1 MPIKTRIDMLSTGI
15 KTPVGIK
22 IMGPDLKILAQIGET
37 IEATLRNQP
46 GTLSAFS
53 ERVTGGNYLDVKINR
68 ESIARYGL
76 LVQDVQDIIQT
87 AIGGMNLTYTVEG
100 LERYPVN
107 LRVNREL
114 RDNIHRIK
122 RVMVP
127 TPAGAQVPLAHL
139 ADISIH
145 KGPAGIK
152 SENSKRTAW
161 VYVDIKGVDV
171 GSYVKKAKKIVDEQV
186 DLPAGYSLVWSGQYE
201 YMEKARKTLN
211 IIIPATL
218 MVIFILLYIHF
229 NNMAEVIIVMAGLP
243 FALVGGIWLT
253 YLLDYNLSVA
263 VGVGFIA
270 LAGLAAETGIVML
283 VYLDE
288 AFDRKKKL
296 NRMNSSA
303 DLHGAIMEG
312 AVDRVRP
319 KIMTVATTLIGL
331 LPVMAGSGAGSQIMK
346 RIAAPMVGG
355 LVSST
360 IMTLIIIP
368 VMYNL
373 WKTWSIKQPK

>member
-22 IMGPDLKILAQIGET
+22 IMGPDLSTLSSIGET

-53 ERVTGGNYLDVKINR
+53 ERVTGGNYLDFKIKR
-68 ESIARYGL
+68 ENIARYGL
-76 LVQDVQDIIQT
+76 VVQDVQDIIKT
-87 AIGGMNLTYTVEG
+87 AIGGMNVTYTVEG

-107 LRVNREL
+107 LRYKREL
-114 RDNIHRIK
+114 RDNIDMIK

-127 TPAGAQVPLAHL
+127 TPSGAQVPLTHL

-152 SENSKRTAW
+152 SENSKRSAW
-161 VYVDIKGVDV
+161 VFVDIKDVDV
-171 GSYVKKAKKIVDEQV
+171 GTYVRQAKQLVNEKVKI
-186 DLPAGYSLVWSGQYE
+186 PAGYSIVWSGQYE

-218 MVIFILLYIHF
+218 LVIFILLFIHF
-229 NNMAEVIIVMAGLP
+229 NNFIEVAIVMLSLP
-243 FALVGGIWLT
+243 FALLGGVWLI
-253 YLLDYNLSVA
+253 YILDYNMSVA

-270 LAGLAAETGIVML
+270 LAGLATETGIVML

-288 AFDRKKKL
+288 VFKRQKKQT
-296 NRMNSSA
+296 R
-303 DLHGAIMEG
+303 
-312 AVDRVRP
+312 
-319 KIMTVATTLIGL
+319 
-331 LPVMAGSGAGSQIMK
+331 
-346 RIAAPMVGG
+346 
-355 LVSST
+355 
-360 IMTLIIIP
+360 
-368 VMYNL
+368 
-373 WKTWSIKQPK
+373 